1 MDENIKNSA
10 SQMEYRSASGETPA
24 KGPRPDTVKIVAEM
38 QKREAMASA
47 VYKFL
52 ARRVTGRG
60 GEMLMRVAGEKSVN
74 AETLSRW
81 TDKKGKAPLLKVW
94 GWRLL
99 SRLFGSSFVISRLEA
114 GEAEARPYFAATAD
128 EIPEAAS
135 VSESGEKHRI
145 QLREVINL
153 EGLRGIGSIVTGLY
167 SAVLLITGSL
177 AGFITALNDKRAVA
191 VAGFCT
197 GVAAALAAAV
207 TGYSSQKA
215 ATGRQR
221 PAGAAFSAFVLGVIA
236 SVLLVAPFFYGGGA
250 WGSMMASL
258 LAAAAVLAL
267 LAFFAS
273 VVRQETYFIVFVEM
287 VLMTIGVSLAAMLAV
302 WVAKAW
308 FGLNG

>member
-10 SQMEYRSASGETPA
+10 SQMEYRSGSGETPA

-207 TGYSSQKA
+207 TGYSSQK
-215 ATGRQR
+215 
-221 PAGAAFSAFVLGVIA
+221 
-236 SVLLVAPFFYGGGA
+236 
-250 WGSMMASL
+250 
-258 LAAAAVLAL
+258 
-267 LAFFAS
+267 
-273 VVRQETYFIVFVEM
+273 
-287 VLMTIGVSLAAMLAV
+287 
-302 WVAKAW
+302 
-308 FGLNG
+308 